1 MTALAA
7 AAATIHPK
15 AHVAEGARLG
25 AGVEIGPWCVVGPEV
40 VLGDNVRLT
49 SNVVIE
55 GRTTV
60 GEGCVVHPFAVLGG
74 PPQHLA
80 HKGEPTELVI
90 GARNTI
96 REHVTMNSGTV
107 AGGSVTIV
115 GSNGLFMTGSHV
127 AHDCR
132 VGDHVVFANNA
143 TLGGHVTVGDFVFLG
158 GLSAVHQHT
167 RVGRYSFI
175 GGLAPVTKDVIPYAL
190 VGNDASLEGMNLV
203 GLKRRGF
210 SRDVIVDLRTA
221 FRLLF
226 APEGTF
232 GERLEDVARVFA
244 RSDEVMEIVAFI
256 RSDANRPLC
265 MPRA

>member
-1 MTALAA
+1 MTAE
-7 AAATIHPK
+7 THVHPK
-15 AHVAEGARLG
+15 AHVHDGAQLG
-25 AGVEIGPWCVVGPEV
+25 HGVEIGPWCVVGPDV
-40 VLGDNVRLT
+40 RLGDGVRLT

-55 GRTTV
+55 GDTEV

-80 HKGEPTELVI
+80 HKGEKTRLVV
-90 GARNTI
+90 GARNLI
-96 REHVTMNSGTV
+96 REHVTMNTGTV
-107 AGGSVTIV
+107 AGGGVTTV
-115 GSNGLFMTGSHV
+115 GSDGLFMAGSHV
-127 AHDCR
+127 AHDCV

-143 TLGGHVTVGDFVFLG
+143 TIGGHVTVGDYVFLG
-158 GLSAVHQHT
+158 GLSAVHQFT

-175 GGLAPVTKDVIPYAL
+175 GGLAPVTKDVIPYSL

-210 SRDVIVDLRTA
+210 PREVINDLRTA

-232 GERLEDVARVFA
+232 QERLEDVARVL
-244 RSDEVMEIVAFI
+244 SGSPQVMEVVEFI
-256 RSDANRPLC
+256 RADANRPLC
-265 MPRA
+265 MPRLRD